1 MSEKAAILSPEEIS
15 EKKKVL
21 ENVKEKLCGV
31 ILGQDEVIEQLVI
44 GFFAGGHILFE
55 GLPGLGKTELVKGL
69 AGLLSLGFRR
79 IQFTPDMMPGDITGN
94 YLIQEDDKGRKDLV
108 FHKGPVFG
116 NVILA
121 DEINR
126 ASPKTQAA
134 LLEAM
139 QEKRVT
145 VMGTTYSLPR
155 PFFVLA
161 TQNPIELEGTYPL
174 PEAQIDR
181 FLIKVTVDKVD
192 SSVLSRIISERKK
205 GIPPKQEPV
214 MGSEEVLAIF
224 DSVSRVYL
232 PPAVSSYIGRL
243 ISATHPDSEH
253 APEAVR
259 KFVRYGASTRGAIA
273 LAEGGRVAAV
283 LADRP
288 NIDFEDIKKIAV
300 PAVAHRL
307 VLEYAASIEHVT
319 ERDVMESIVEHVP
332 ELEKDIPEEVKVGG
346 NNS

>member
-1 MSEKAAILSPEEIS
+1 MRMSEKGDICSPEEIS
-15 EKKKVL
+15 KQKKVL
-21 ENVKEKLCGV
+21 DMVKDRLCNV
-31 ILGQDEVIEQLVI
+31 ILGQDEVVEQLVL

-69 AGLLSLGFRR
+69 ASLLNLEFRR

-94 YLIQEDDKGRKDLV
+94 YLIQENEQGRKDLV

-145 VMGTTYSLPR
+145 VMGNTFDLPQ

-181 FLIKVTVDKVD
+181 FLVKVNVTSVG
-192 SSVLSRIISERKK
+192 SEVLSRIISERRK
-205 GIPPKQEPV
+205 GIPPVQEPV
-214 MGSEEVLAIF
+214 MGRDEVISIF
-224 DSVSRVYL
+224 NSASRVYL
-232 PPAVSSYIGRL
+232 PPAVSSYIGRI
-243 ISATHPDSEH
+243 ISATHPDSPI
-253 APEAVR
+253 APDQVR
-259 KFVRYGASTRGAIA
+259 RFVRYGASTRGAIA
-273 LAEGGRVAAV
+273 LAEAGRAAAV
-283 LADRP
+283 LAERP
-288 NIDFEDIKKIAV
+288 NVDFEDITKIAV
-300 PAVAHRL
+300 CAVAHRL
-307 VLEYAASIEHVT
+307 VLEYSATIEHVT
-319 ERDVMESIVEHVP
+319 EQDIMEHVIEQVP
-332 ELEKDIPEEVKVGG
+332 ELEKDMPAEVQVSK
-346 NNS
+346 